1 MTEINKTENI
11 LEENNNKES
20 KEEDLLSESD
30 TDDIQLE
37 ANGDNK
43 IIFLSKEEINK
54 IKEKKK
60 QTE

>member
-20 KEEDLLSESD
+20 KEEELLSESD

-37 ANGDNK
+37 ANGDLEYAK
-43 IIFLSKEEINK
+43 AIGGLV
-54 IKEKKK
+54 
-60 QTE
+60 